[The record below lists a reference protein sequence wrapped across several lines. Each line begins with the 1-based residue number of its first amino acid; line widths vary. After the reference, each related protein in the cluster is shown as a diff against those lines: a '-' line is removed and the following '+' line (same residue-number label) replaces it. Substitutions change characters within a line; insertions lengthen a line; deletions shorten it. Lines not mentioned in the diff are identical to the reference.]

1 MPQINRSGNKRV
13 TGQLVGSLKGGAG
26 ASLYNRNLTP
36 EQKAQRERETQ
47 AAYEVWRSEREAR
60 KAQRFDALRARNLGR

>member
-1 MPQINRSGNKRV
+1 MSQINRSGNSRV
-13 TGQLVGSLKGGAG
+13 LGTSIGRMPTSAGNLYTRGQ
-26 ASLYNRNLTP
+26 TP

-47 AAYEVWRSEREAR
+47 ASYEVWRKEREAR